1 MELLDNARGG
11 YRFLTGIPAFSS
23 GAVAMAG
30 FEVVRVTLNR
40 PLPYRLG
47 FDAIDAHLA
56 GAGRPRQALC
66 AMELRSPKPFSFD
79 GFDEFNDGY
88 RSILSD
94 WDILLPDHNPVARS
108 NVAPVVA
115 APAEPSL
122 YAFSYTAPSDAP
134 STSFVVAGAAD
145 VARQSLTERAI
156 VRAGETSADAMAE
169 KAAHVM
175 ALMATRLAALGAGWA
190 DVTGG
195 NVYTAEVLQPYL
207 ADTVLAPMG
216 ATAIHGIHWHMA
228 RPPIEGLAFEMD
240 VRGVT
245 REVRLDTDGA

>member
-1 MELLDNARGG
+1 
-11 YRFLTGIPAFSS
+11 
-23 GAVAMAG
+23 
-30 FEVVRVTLNR
+30 
-40 PLPYRLG
+40 
-47 FDAIDAHLA
+47 
-56 GAGRPRQALC
+56 
-66 AMELRSPKPFSFD
+66 MELRSPKPFSFD

-190 DVTGG
+190 DVTGV